1 MDWET
6 ATDASMTPRAT
17 TPQASTGDDNP
28 SDSLE
33 LDNITSPMQ
42 SLLHEHEKSSAI
54 DLAAASVASTSGM
67 AEEQF
72 VTRSHRQRRNNG
84 THFERLEWQLER
96 LLADLEAG
104 RTLKNSQIESYESW
118 LATFEPIEDV

>member
-1 MDWET
+1 MLTEPATPSEMDWET

-84 THFERLEWQLER
+84 TV
-96 LLADLEAG
+96 
-104 RTLKNSQIESYESW
+104 T
-118 LATFEPIEDV
+118 T